1 MATRTRPLQSSAGR
15 NSRRRPPLGPDHL
28 QRAQAFSRR
37 VMHGTTKI
45 LGRDHLPAPV
55 AHHSGAQYWT
65 VGTFVD
71 DDLEY
76 TVQVLVTRRRDA
88 ANPHLLP

>member
-1 MATRTRPLQSSAGR
+1 MATRTKPLRSTAGR
-15 NSRRRPPLGPDHL
+15 NARKRPPLNPDQL

-37 VMHGTTKI
+37 VMNGTSNI
-45 LGRDHLPAPV
+45 IRRGYLPPPV
-55 AHHSGAQYWT
+55 AHHSGPQYWT
-65 VGTFVD
+65 LRTFAD

-88 ANPHLLP
+88 TNPDLLP

>member
-1 MATRTRPLQSSAGR
+1 MAARSKPLRPSAGR
-15 NSRRRPPLGPDHL
+15 NSRKRPPLDADHVA
-28 QRAQAFSRR
+28 RAQAFSRR
-37 VMHGTTKI
+37 VMHGTSKI
-45 LGRDHLPAPV
+45 VGGDHLPAPV
-55 AHHSGAQYWT
+55 SHHSGPQHWT

-88 ANPHLLP
+88 SNPHLLP